1 MLEKESNFIPRQ
13 DDLNNEDVVTQI
25 LESGTP
31 EELEQVG
38 EFHKLTSEQIKL
50 FSQYAK
56 LRKQTREQIE
66 EQVKERKKENPTPT
80 EEELEMG
87 CYIESIEPQVRAAV
101 LNLRRKGYATYE
113 SGFHNFKGQKIGFEE
128 KHLENFQLPKNLI
141 HELELKGKQA
151 VFSNFLT
158 DLKEEFGGS
167 IILIPIAKNL
177 DISSLDLLIKK
188 YNINE
193 TSIILDEKIIVQNP
207 SNFYEIEN
215 RIRNS
220 EQQ

>member
-80 EEELEMG
+80 QEELEMG
-87 CYIESIEPQVRAAV
+87 CYIESIEPQVREV
-101 LNLRRKGYATYE
+101 VINLRHKGYASYE
-113 SGFHNFKGQKIGFEE
+113 SGFHNFNGQKIGFEK
-128 KHLENFQLPKNLI
+128 KHLENFQLPENVV
-141 HELELKGKQA
+141 HELERKNIKVKINPDSLT
-151 VFSNFLT
+151 FSCSRYLEPEE
-158 DLKEEFGGS
+158 LKE
-167 IILIPIAKNL
+167 IWK
-177 DISSLDLLIKK
+177 
-188 YNINE
+188 
-193 TSIILDEKIIVQNP
+193 Q
-207 SNFYEIEN
+207 IEN
-215 RIRNS
+215 ILPDLQKPAEPCKLRAAESFR
-220 EQQ
+220 EKFKK